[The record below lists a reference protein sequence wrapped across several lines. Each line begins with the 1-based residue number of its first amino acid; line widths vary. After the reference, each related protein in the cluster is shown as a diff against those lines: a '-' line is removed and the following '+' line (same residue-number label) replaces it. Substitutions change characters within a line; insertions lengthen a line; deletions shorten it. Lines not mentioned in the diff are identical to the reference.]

1 MKAFRVVVRALAV
14 LALLTGAVDVLIGLP
29 GQQKIGAALA
39 EGYTDPL
46 LNSQL
51 RYLGAVWFG
60 FGVLLWHCLGDLP
73 KYASIVRGAFIIVFI
88 GGLGRRGL
96 GVPVRLSAVR
106 PRPQLR
112 DPRHRDR
119 DCRHAGVAGVDA
131 ELVAAYRLKN
141 SSVMPAKAGI
151 PFGP

>member
-39 EGYTDPL
+39 EGYADPL

-51 RYLGAVWFG
+51 RYLGSVWFG

-73 KYASIVRGAFIIVFI
+73 KYASIVWGAFIIVFI
-88 GGLGRRGL
+88 GGLGRVASVLQFGFPPSEL
-96 GVPVRLSAVR
+96 GRNFVILATAIEIVGMPLLLVWMRSLLPRPVR
-106 PRPQLR
+106 
-112 DPRHRDR
+112 
-119 DCRHAGVAGVDA
+119 
-131 ELVAAYRLKN
+131 
-141 SSVMPAKAGI
+141 
-151 PFGP
+151 

>member
-88 GGLGRRGL
+88 GGLGRVASVFQFGFPPSDL
-96 GVPVRLSAVR
+96 GRNFVILATAIEIVGMPVLLVWMRSLL
-106 PRPQLR
+106 PRTT
-112 DPRHRDR
+112 
-119 DCRHAGVAGVDA
+119 
-131 ELVAAYRLKN
+131 
-141 SSVMPAKAGI
+141 
-151 PFGP
+151 